1 MSKCKT
7 CGSCGFYEDCS
18 GVCFNG
24 DSPNCA
30 DFMSAEDSC
39 VAWEAKED
47 A

>member
-1 MSKCKT
+1 MDKC
-7 CGSCGFYEDCS
+7 CGNCGFYEDFS

-30 DFMSAEDSC
+30 DFMSTEDSC
-39 VAWEAKED
+39 EAWEGNED